1 MKIAPFPA
9 GCTCGEY
16 PSVHFASKGM
26 QMASS
31 IIHTL
36 KHEGYDSHVCCTFN
50 GQNALIPVQLFSID
64 KCPSRSPDFRTIGNA
79 IREPR
84 LVCDI

>member
-1 MKIAPFPA
+1 VKIAPFPA